1 MRSAGGRLDGE
12 GVAGAADSRR
22 GARGGPGARPGDGPG
37 AGAGLDPALVD
48 LLIRRQAE
56 ENEELDRWFAYYRNP
71 ARRVGTVDAAGT
83 SQTTRRLAQEAGLP
97 ARVTGVRR
105 GGAGLSLGDDR
116 SFGRREVV
124 IENDI
129 AWRVQAM
136 IDFLFGKMPL
146 LVSAAGSERTREVVE
161 ALIDAAWDASGGLE
175 TLQDAALLG
184 HVFGHVD
191 FVVRVDE
198 AALRAAGRRASR
210 ARLGSGSGSH
220 AALLEIAAEA
230 GRAFRIEA
238 VDPRRSVPVLNADDY
253 RVLEG
258 YVIHYERESNGVERV
273 GLRRGVFGGESWG
286 RRLKRESYTEVFGPE
301 GHEVW
306 VGGDLV
312 ERTDGGV
319 FDGIVPVV
327 HVQNQSQPLV
337 YAGVGEVEPLIP
349 LQDELNTR
357 LSDRANRV
365 TMQSFNMY
373 LAKGIEGF
381 DRAPVAPGTV
391 WSTDNPDASI
401 ERFGG
406 DASSPS
412 EDRHIE
418 QIRSA
423 LDKISGVPPVAS
435 GVVEARIGNL
445 TSANA
450 LRVTMVGLLAK
461 TNRKRVTYGRG
472 IRGVCGL
479 VLEAA
484 SRVGLVEL
492 STKDREVRLEWP
504 DPLPIDEQELA
515 TAVRVRRELGVP
527 RERVA
532 ESLGFVPGEAA
543 DGMSEQDEQNAG
555 GV

>member
-1 MRSAGGRLDGE
+1 MLSVGGRTDGE
-12 GVAGAADSRR
+12 GVVGGAVKRVA
-22 GARGGPGARPGDGPG
+22 GDGPG
-37 AGAGLDPALVD
+37 AAAGLDPALID
-48 LLIRRQAE
+48 LLIRRQAD
-56 ENEELDRWFAYYRNP
+56 ENEELERYYGYYRNP
-71 ARRVGTVDAAGT
+71 ARRVWTVDASGS

-105 GGAGLSLGDDR
+105 EMHGLGDDR

-129 AWRVQAM
+129 AWRVQTM
-136 IDFLFGKMPL
+136 IDFLFGKKPI
-146 LVSAAGSERTREVVE
+146 LVSAASEESTREIVE
-161 ALIDAAWDASGGLE
+161 AVVDVAWDASGGLE
-175 TLQDAALLG
+175 MLQDAALMA

-198 AALRAAGRRASR
+198 AALRSVGRRAAR
-210 ARLGSGSGSH
+210 ARGSH
-220 AALLEIAAEA
+220 AAMVELAAEA

-238 VDPRRSVPVLNADDY
+238 VDPRRSVPVLDEDDY
-253 RVLEG
+253 RRFAG
-258 YVIHYERESNGVERV
+258 YVIHYEREGNGVERV
-273 GLRRGVFGGESWG
+273 GLRRGLFGGESWG
-286 RRLKRESYTEVFGPE
+286 RRRKRESYTEVFGPS
-301 GHEVW
+301 GREVW
-306 VGGDLV
+306 VGGERV
-312 ERTDGGV
+312 ERDDGGV
-319 FDGIVPVV
+319 FEGVVPVV

-337 YAGVGEVEPLIP
+337 YAGLGEVEPLIP

-365 TMQSFNMY
+365 TMQSFQMY

-381 DRAPVAPGTV
+381 DQSPVAPGTV

-412 EDRHIE
+412 EDRHVD

-445 TSANA
+445 TSAAA
-450 LRVTMVGLLAK
+450 LRVTMVSLLAK

-479 VLEAA
+479 VIDAA
-484 SRVGLVEL
+484 SRAGVLDVGVL
-492 STKDREVRLEWP
+492 DREIRIEWP
-504 DPLPIDEQELA
+504 DPLPIDEQELVSS
-515 TAVRVRRELGVP
+515 VRVREELGVP
-527 RERVA
+527 RDRLA
-532 ESLGFVPGEAA
+532 ESLGIVPG
-543 DGMSEQDEQNAG
+543 GDES
-555 GV
+555 GVDDV

>member
-1 MRSAGGRLDGE
+1 MLRVGGRSDGE
-12 GVAGAADSRR
+12 DAGVAVGSGRGRAGVPGAA
-22 GARGGPGARPGDGPG
+22 
-37 AGAGLDPALVD
+37 AGLDPALVD

-56 ENEELDRWFAYYRNP
+56 ENEELDRLHGYYRNP
-71 ARRVGTVDAAGT
+71 SRRVGTVDAAGS
-83 SQTTRRLAQEAGLP
+83 SQTTRRLAQESGLP

-105 GGAGLSLGDDR
+105 DGVGDDR

-129 AWRVQAM
+129 AWRVQTM
-136 IDFLFGKMPL
+136 IDFLFGKMPI
-146 LVSAAGSERTREVVE
+146 LVSAAEDDGVREVVE
-161 ALIDAAWDASGGLE
+161 ALVDSAWDASGGLE
-175 TLQDAALLG
+175 TLQDAALMA

-198 AALRAAGRRASR
+198 SALRSVGRRAGRAGAGSR
-210 ARLGSGSGSH
+210 A
-220 AALLEIAAEA
+220 ALVELAAEA

-238 VDPRRSVPVLNADDY
+238 VDPRRSVPVLDADDY
-253 RVLEG
+253 RVLDG

-273 GLRRGVFGGESWG
+273 GLRRGVFGRSGGESWG
-286 RRLKRESYTEVFGPE
+286 RRLKRESYTEVFGPA
-301 GHEVW
+301 GREVW
-306 VGGDLV
+306 VGGELV
-312 ERTDGGV
+312 ERAAGGV
-319 FDGIVPVV
+319 FDGVVPVV

-373 LAKGIEGF
+373 LAKGIDGF
-381 DRAPVAPGTV
+381 DQAPVAPGTV
-391 WSTDNPDASI
+391 WSTDNPEASV

-406 DASSPS
+406 DAASPS

-479 VLEAA
+479 IVEAA
-484 SRVGLVEL
+484 SRVGLLEL
-492 STKDREVRLEWP
+492 SSRDREIRIEWP

-527 RERVA
+527 TDRVA
-532 ESLGFVPGEAA
+532 ESLGFVPG
-543 DGMSEQDEQNAG
+543 GNGAG
-555 GV
+555 ANESGTESMGVTDA

>member
-1 MRSAGGRLDGE
+1 MRRVGGRSDGE
-12 GVAGAADSRR
+12 GVGRVAGSRR
-22 GARGGPGARPGDGPG
+22 GVGGAPGA
-37 AGAGLDPALVD
+37 AAGLDPALVD

-56 ENEELDRWFAYYRNP
+56 ENQELERWQSYYRNP
-71 ARRVGTVDAAGT
+71 SRRVGSVDASGT
-83 SQTTRRLAQEAGLP
+83 SQTSRRLAQESGLP

-105 GGAGLSLGDDR
+105 DGAGDDR

-129 AWRVQAM
+129 AWRVQVM
-136 IDFLFGKMPL
+136 IDFLFGKMPI
-146 LVSAAGSERTREVVE
+146 LVSGAVDEHTRELVE
-161 ALIDAAWDASGGLE
+161 SLLDAAWESSGGLE
-175 TLQDAALLG
+175 TLQDAALMA

-198 AALRAAGRRASR
+198 AALRAAGRRAARARGSR
-210 ARLGSGSGSH
+210 A
-220 AALLEIAAEA
+220 ALVELANEA

-238 VDPRRSVPVLNADDY
+238 VDPRRSVPVLDADDY

-273 GLRRGVFGGESWG
+273 GLRRGVLGGESWG
-286 RRLKRESYTEVFGPE
+286 RRLKRESYTEVFGP
-301 GHEVW
+301 GGREVW
-306 VGGDLV
+306 IGGELV
-312 ERTDGGV
+312 EHEDGGV
-319 FDGIVPVV
+319 FDGLVPVV

-391 WSTDNPDASI
+391 WSTDNPEASI

-472 IRGVCGL
+472 VRGVCEL

-484 SRVGLVEL
+484 SRVGLLEL
-492 STKDREVRLEWP
+492 SMRDRSIRIDWP

-515 TAVRVRRELGVP
+515 AAVRVRRELGVP
-527 RERVA
+527 TDRVA
-532 ESLGFVPGEAA
+532 ESLGLVPG
-543 DGMSEQDEQNAG
+543 DGESGVNGTVRDETGVMDAG
-555 GV
+555 A

>member
-1 MRSAGGRLDGE
+1 MRSVGGRLDGE
-12 GVAGAADSRR
+12 GVACGADSRR
-22 GARGGPGARPGDGPG
+22 GVRGGPGA
-37 AGAGLDPALVD
+37 AAGLDPALVD

-56 ENEELDRWFAYYRNP
+56 ENEELDRYHGYYRNP
-71 ARRVGTVDAAGT
+71 SRRVGTVDASGA

-105 GGAGLSLGDDR
+105 DGLGDDR

-129 AWRVQAM
+129 AWRVQTM
-136 IDFLFGKMPL
+136 IDFLFGKMPIV
-146 LVSAAGSERTREVVE
+146 VSGARDAGSREIVE
-161 ALIDAAWDASGGLE
+161 TLIDSAWDASGGLE
-175 TLQDAALLG
+175 TLQDAALMA

-198 AALRAAGRRASR
+198 AALRSVGRRAGR
-210 ARLGSGSGSH
+210 ARGSK
-220 AALLEIAAEA
+220 AATLDLAAEA

-238 VDPRRSVPVLNADDY
+238 VDPRRSVPVLDEDDY
-253 RVLEG
+253 RRFAG
-258 YVIHYERESNGVERV
+258 YVIHYEREGNGVERV

-286 RRLKRESYTEVFGPE
+286 RRRKREAYTEVFGPE
-301 GHEVW
+301 GREVW
-306 VGGDLV
+306 VGGELV
-312 ERTDGGV
+312 GHDEGGV
-319 FDGIVPVV
+319 FEGLIPVV

-337 YAGVGEVEPLIP
+337 YAGLGEVEPLMP

-365 TMQSFNMY
+365 TMQSFQMY
-373 LAKGIEGF
+373 LAKGIDGF

-412 EDRHIE
+412 EDRHVE

-423 LDKISGVPPVAS
+423 MDKISGVPPVAS

-472 IRGVCGL
+472 IREVCGM
-479 VLEAA
+479 VLAAA
-484 SRVGLVEL
+484 SRVGLLEL
-492 STKDREVRLEWP
+492 GPLDRAVQVEWP

-527 RERVA
+527 AERVA
-532 ESLGFVPGEAA
+532 ESLGIVPGE
-543 DGMSEQDEQNAG
+543 GNSEETEVTDA
-555 GV
+555 

>member
-1 MRSAGGRLDGE
+1 MRSAGGRSDGE
-12 GVAGAADSRR
+12 GAARTIGAC
-22 GARGGPGARPGDGPG
+22 GGPGA
-37 AGAGLDPALVD
+37 AAGLDPALID

-56 ENEELDRWFAYYRNP
+56 ENEELERWHGYYRNP
-71 ARRVGTVDAAGT
+71 ARRVGTVDAAGA
-83 SQTTRRLAQEAGLP
+83 SQTTRRLAQESGLP
-97 ARVTGVRR
+97 ARVTGMHRH
-105 GGAGLSLGDDR
+105 GLADDR

-129 AWRVQAM
+129 AWRVQVM

-146 LVSAAGSERTREVVE
+146 LVSAAGQEDTREIVE
-161 ALIDAAWDASGGLE
+161 SMIDAAWDASGGLE
-175 TLQDAALLG
+175 TLQDAALMA

-191 FVVRVDE
+191 LVVRVDE
-198 AALRAAGRRASR
+198 VALRAAGRRASR
-210 ARLGSGSGSH
+210 VRAGSGSGSSSH
-220 AALLEIAAEA
+220 RALVELAAEA

-238 VDPRRSVPVLNADDY
+238 VDPRRSVPVLDPDDY

-273 GLRRGVFGGESWG
+273 GLRRGVFGGEGWG
-286 RRLKRESYTEVFGPE
+286 RRRAREVYTEVFGPD

-306 VGGDLV
+306 IGGELV
-312 ERTDGGV
+312 EREDGGV
-319 FDGIVPVV
+319 FEGVVPVV

-373 LAKGIEGF
+373 LAKGIDGF

-391 WSTDNPDASI
+391 WSTDNPDASV

-423 LDKISGVPPVAS
+423 MDKISGVPPVAS

-472 IRGVCGL
+472 IRGVCAL
-479 VLEAA
+479 MLEAA
-484 SRVGLVEL
+484 SRVGLLEL
-492 STKDREVRLEWP
+492 SSGDREVRIEWP

-527 RERVA
+527 ADRVA
-532 ESLGFVPGEAA
+532 ESLGLVPGE
-543 DGMSEQDEQNAG
+543 GEQETGLNET
-555 GV
+555 GVTDA

>member
-1 MRSAGGRLDGE
+1 
-12 GVAGAADSRR
+12 
-22 GARGGPGARPGDGPG
+22 
-37 AGAGLDPALVD
+37 
-48 LLIRRQAE
+48 
-56 ENEELDRWFAYYRNP
+56 ENEELERWHSYDRNP
-71 ARRVGTVDAAGT
+71 ARRVGTIDAAGS

-105 GGAGLSLGDDR
+105 EGLALTAGDDR

-129 AWRVQAM
+129 AWRVQTM
-136 IDFLFGKMPL
+136 IDFLFGKMPV
-146 LVSAAGSERTREVVE
+146 LVSAADDDATREIVE

-175 TLQDAALLG
+175 TLQDAALMA

-191 FVVRVDE
+191 FVVRADE
-198 AALRAAGRRASR
+198 AALRSVGRRASR
-210 ARLGSGSGSH
+210 ARLGAGS
-220 AALLEIAAEA
+220 AAASNEAMVELAAEA

-238 VDPRRSVPVLNADDY
+238 VDPRRSVPVLDADDY
-253 RVLEG
+253 RVLDG

-286 RRLKRESYTEVFGPE
+286 RRLKREAYTEVFGPE
-301 GHEVW
+301 GREVW
-306 VGGDLV
+306 VGGELIDR
-312 ERTDGGV
+312 EDGGV
-319 FDGIVPVV
+319 FDGLVPVV

-381 DRAPVAPGTV
+381 SDAPVAPGTV
-391 WSTDNPDASI
+391 WSTDNPDASV

-418 QIRSA
+418 QVRSA

-445 TSANA
+445 TSASA

-484 SRVGLVEL
+484 SRVGLLEL
-492 STKDREVRLEWP
+492 ASTDREIRIEWP

-515 TAVRVRRELGVP
+515 AAVRVRRELGVP
-527 RERVA
+527 RDRVA
-532 ESLGFVPGEAA
+532 ESLGIVPGEGEA
-543 DGMSEQDEQNAG
+543 DGTEPGSDES
-555 GV
+555 GVQRTGVTDA

>member
-1 MRSAGGRLDGE
+1 MGSVGGRSDGEAAGRAAEARQRSAGGP
-12 GVAGAADSRR
+12 GAA
-22 GARGGPGARPGDGPG
+22 
-37 AGAGLDPALVD
+37 AGLDPALVD
-48 LLIRRQAE
+48 LLIRRQAD
-56 ENEELDRWFAYYRNP
+56 ENEELERWHSYYRNP
-71 ARRVGTVDAAGT
+71 ARRVGTINAAGT

-105 GGAGLSLGDDR
+105 EGLGDDR

-129 AWRVQAM
+129 AWRVQVM

-146 LVSAAGSERTREVVE
+146 LVSAAEDERTREVVE
-161 ALIDAAWDASGGLE
+161 ALLDAAWDASGGLE
-175 TLQDAALLG
+175 TLQDAALMA

-198 AALRAAGRRASR
+198 VALRVAGRRASR
-210 ARLGSGSGSH
+210 ARLGGGDG
-220 AALLEIAAEA
+220 AASRDVLLEIAAEA

-238 VDPRRSVPVLNADDY
+238 VDPRRSVPVLDADDY
-253 RVLEG
+253 RVLDG

-286 RRLKRESYTEVFGPE
+286 RRLKREAYTEVFGPN

-306 VGGDLV
+306 VGGELV
-312 ERTDGGV
+312 AKEDGGV

-381 DRAPVAPGTV
+381 DSAPVAPGTV
-391 WSTDNPDASI
+391 WSTDNPDASV

-412 EDRHIE
+412 EDKHIE
-418 QIRSA
+418 QVRSA

-484 SRVGLVEL
+484 SRVGLLEL
-492 STKDREVRLEWP
+492 SAKDREVRLEWP

-515 TAVRVRRELGVP
+515 TAVRVRQQLGVP
-527 RERVA
+527 TERVA
-532 ESLGFVPGEAA
+532 ESLGFVSDGGLGETQAESVEVS
-543 DGMSEQDEQNAG
+543 DAG
-555 GV
+555 A